1 MDEWLS
7 QRSAKPCTA
16 VRIRQEPQKKRKS
29 LEVFRAF
36 SFFVCAWCLL
46 LIGYRMADFGKVNLT
61 QGSIT
66 GTMLRFAFP
75 LMLGNLLQQCYNIAD
90 TLIVGRVLGADSL
103 AAVGSSYTLIIFITS
118 IFIGLCMGCS
128 AVFSMQYG
136 ARDFNEMKRSIFSSM
151 LVVGGVTLLLNIVSL
166 VFISP
171 IIHILQIPPE
181 LETMV
186 GEYLFI
192 ILLGMI
198 PVALYNFYA
207 FLLRSIGN
215 SIVPLCF
222 LALSVVLNIILDIVF
237 MVYMKWGVRG
247 AAWATVVSQLVA
259 AVGLYLYTRIK
270 FPELALERGDMV
282 FDKSS
287 LKRIVSY
294 SFLTCVQQSV
304 MNFGILMVQGLVN
317 TFGTAVMAAFA
328 IAVKVD
334 SFAYMPVQDFG
345 NAFSTFIAQ
354 NFGAGNKDRINRGI
368 KSAVW
373 LTSVFSIAV
382 SVIVF
387 AFAPQLM
394 SVFISAGNE
403 KIVNIGVWY
412 LRIEGS
418 FYIGIGYLFLLYGL
432 YRAIA
437 MPGMSV
443 VLTILSLGTRV
454 VLAYILASVPS
465 IGYYGIWWSVPIGWA
480 LADIVG
486 VIYFMRIRKAWTEFG
501 NVI

>member
-1 MDEWLS
+1 
-7 QRSAKPCTA
+7 
-16 VRIRQEPQKKRKS
+16 
-29 LEVFRAF
+29 
-36 SFFVCAWCLL
+36 
-46 LIGYRMADFGKVNLT
+46 
-61 QGSIT
+61 
-66 GTMLRFAFP
+66 MLRFAFP

-90 TLIVGRVLGADSL
+90 TLIVGRVLGADAL

-128 AVFSMQYG
+128 AVFSMHYG
-136 ARDFNEMKRSIFSSM
+136 ARDFKEMKRSIFSSM
-151 LVVGGVTLLLNIVSL
+151 LVVGGITVLLNIVSL

-171 IIHILQIPPE
+171 IIHILQIPAE
-181 LETMV
+181 LEVMV
-186 GEYLFI
+186 REYLFVV
-192 ILLGMI
+192 LLGMI
-198 PVALYNFYA
+198 PVSLYNFYA

-222 LALSVVLNIILDIVF
+222 LALSVALNIILDIVF
-237 MVYMKWGVRG
+237 MVYMELGVRG

-282 FDKSS
+282 FDKLS

-382 SVIVF
+382 SVTVF
-387 AFAPQLM
+387 AFAPKLM
-394 SVFISAGNE
+394 SIFVSAGNE
-403 KIVNIGVWY
+403 EIVNIGVGY

-454 VLAYILASVPS
+454 VLAYILASVTS

-486 VIYFMRIRKAWTEFG
+486 VIYFIRIRKAGTEFG

>member
-1 MDEWLS
+1 
-7 QRSAKPCTA
+7 
-16 VRIRQEPQKKRKS
+16 
-29 LEVFRAF
+29 
-36 SFFVCAWCLL
+36 
-46 LIGYRMADFGKVNLT
+46 
-61 QGSIT
+61 
-66 GTMLRFAFP
+66 MLRFAFP

-198 PVALYNFYA
+198 PIALYNFYA

-345 NAFSTFIAQ
+345 NAYSVFVSQ
-354 NFGAGNKDRINRGI
+354 NRGAGENERIVKGTH
-368 KSAVW
+368 SA
-373 LTSVFSIAV
+373 L
-382 SVIVF
+382 IVTV
-387 AFAPQLM
+387 AFA
-394 SVFISAGNE
+394 
-403 KIVNIGVWY
+403 IVLSLLVNLFARPLFSLFMDPGEVEIMAIGTGY
-412 LRIEGS
+412 LRLEGS
-418 FYIGIGYLFLLYGL
+418 FYAGIAILFLLYGHF
-432 YRAIA
+432 RAA
-437 MPGMSV
+437 GKPSV
-443 VLTILSLGTRV
+443 SLLLTILSLGTRV
-454 VLAYILASVPS
+454 LLSYALAPS
-465 IGYYGIWWSVPIGWA
+465 LGYQMIWISIPVGWA
-480 LADIVG
+480 LADAAGFI
-486 VIYFMRIRKAWTEFG
+486 IYRRDRRVTSG
-501 NVI
+501 